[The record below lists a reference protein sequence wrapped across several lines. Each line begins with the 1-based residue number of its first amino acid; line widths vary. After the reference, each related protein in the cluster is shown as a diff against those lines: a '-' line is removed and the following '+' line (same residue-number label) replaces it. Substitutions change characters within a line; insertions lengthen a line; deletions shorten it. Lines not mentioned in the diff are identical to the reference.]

1 MAALGLPKEYGYCI
15 LVAADSALVIAY
27 LGIRVGRA
35 RKQFG
40 VEVKINRHILSL
52 F

>member
-1 MAALGLPKEYGYCI
+1 MAALGLPKDYGYCI

-27 LGIRVGRA
+27 LGLRVNGA

-40 VEVKINRHILSL
+40 VEVKMIIALI
-52 F
+52 